1 MLLYLTATTRVI
13 SVAIVVERKK
23 DEAQEYPEQ
32 YPVYY
37 LSEVFSDSKQ
47 RYPHYQ
53 KLAYGVFFASR
64 KLRHYFQGHSIT
76 VVSKAPLGDIINN
89 ADATGRVAKWGIELA
104 AFDISYKPRTA
115 IKSQALTDFIADWT
129 EAMEKTPL
137 PETEYWIMHFD
148 GSKMKKG
155 SGAGVVLKSPKGDTL
170 SYGLGCQVHPMLRRF
185 GPRATPSRSNS
196 GRQEPNHGRI
206 QTDSR
211 SIRHMFP
218 RL

>member
-23 DEAQEYPEQ
+23 DEAQEYLEQ
-32 YPVYY
+32 HPVYY
-37 LSEVFSDSKQ
+37 LSEVFSESKQ

-53 KLAYGVFFASR
+53 KLAYDVFFASR

-104 AFDISYKPRTA
+104 VFDISYKPRTA
-115 IKSQALTDFIADWT
+115 IKSQGLMDFIADWT

-155 SGAGVVLKSPKGDTL
+155 SGAGVILKSPKGDTL
-170 SYGLGCQVHPMLRRF
+170 SYVLVA
-185 GPRATPSRSNS
+185 PRPKDYTHLLKLIGDAT
-196 GRQEPNHGRI
+196 
-206 QTDSR
+206 D
-211 SIRHMFP
+211 
-218 RL
+218 